1 MKLELLERLLDAGFS
16 KDEIIQLTR
25 GEPAAAAPDPAA
37 AAPDPE
43 GGNYNGTQI
52 ETGTEEQSGTPVESA
67 HVNVGDAAEESG
79 SKEQSAADKGTA
91 FEKRLAGIE
100 KTMADLTK
108 AIQTGNLRNDS
119 FPNPVESLEERTDHA
134 MIEIIRPT
142 RRERAL

>member
-25 GEPAAAAPDPAA
+25 GEPAAAAPDP
-37 AAPDPE
+37 E
-43 GGNYNGTQI
+43 GREEHGSQI

-67 HVNVGDAAEESG
+67 PGNVGITAEESG
-79 SKEQSAADKGTA
+79 SKEQSATDKGTA
-91 FEKRLAGIE
+91 FENRLAGIE